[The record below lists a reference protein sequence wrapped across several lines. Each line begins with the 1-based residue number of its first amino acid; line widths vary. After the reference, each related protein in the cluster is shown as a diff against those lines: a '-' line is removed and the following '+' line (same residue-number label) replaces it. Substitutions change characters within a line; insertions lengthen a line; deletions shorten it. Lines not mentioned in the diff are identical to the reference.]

1 MKEIFNFFINLPRP
15 FKRIIIFLFD
25 IIIAISSVYL
35 AYVARF
41 EDFYFFDDGNI
52 KYLVHNIDYF
62 FITSFYLFISY
73 FFKIYKTSA
82 RYFIIDKK
90 KQLYYF
96 ISIVLYFL
104 TVSIYFNFSNQIYS
118 KSVVLFQPVIFILLF
133 YLSRSILLKINNKNQ
148 NISKKEKILLI
159 GEEEALYQL
168 IQNINLF
175 KYDVIGFYDVVNNN
189 FNIKGIKKIS
199 SLKNLKELTDQHQVR
214 EVFIGYSS
222 KNLKNETLKKI
233 LKTLNFNF
241 TIYSL
246 VDGVLDL
253 NHMRKINN
261 RLINIDKILEKKT
274 YDYSKIYEHFFNEKT
289 ILITGGAGS
298 IGKAILNQ
306 LVKTN
311 YKKII
316 IIDSSEISIF
326 NLKNYIKYNLEYKE
340 LTKKLYYYLGS
351 VTDEKITNEIF
362 KNHQVDFVYHAAA
375 YKHVDLAQQNIS
387 SLINNNIFGTETI
400 LKLSKKYKIKN
411 FVFISSDKAV
421 NPAGIMGITKK
432 IGEYLVKYY
441 LDKSETHYSIVRFG
455 NVLNS
460 SGSIIP
466 LFLNQIK
473 TGGPITITNPEVT
486 RYFMSSV
493 MAAQLVL
500 ISTTIYKLGNIF
512 IFDMGKPFKIVD
524 LAKRLIRF
532 YEDENNLPTQNIK
545 LKIIGLKEGEKL
557 HEELSL
563 GENLE
568 KTKYKKILI
577 AREKELDIAK
587 IEKIIFK
594 IKNLYK
600 VADVSEIKNF
610 LLNNINIK

>member
-1 MKEIFNFFINLPRP
+1 M
-15 FKRIIIFLFD
+15 
-25 IIIAISSVYL
+25 
-35 AYVARF
+35 
-41 EDFYFFDDGNI
+41 
-52 KYLVHNIDYF
+52 
-62 FITSFYLFISY
+62 
-73 FFKIYKTSA
+73 
-82 RYFIIDKK
+82 
-90 KQLYYF
+90 
-96 ISIVLYFL
+96 
-104 TVSIYFNFSNQIYS
+104 
-118 KSVVLFQPVIFILLF
+118 
-133 YLSRSILLKINNKNQ
+133 LKINNKNQ
-148 NISKKEKILLI
+148 NIIKKEKILLI

-175 KYDVIGFYDVVNNN
+175 KYDIIGFYDVVTNN

-246 VDGVLDL
+246 TDGVLNL

-326 NLKNYIKYNLEYKE
+326 NLKNYLKYNLEYKE

-351 VTDEKITNEIF
+351 VTDEKMTNEIF

-375 YKHVDLAQQNIS
+375 YKHVDLAQQNVS

-577 AREKELDIAK
+577 AREKELDFAK
-587 IEKIIFK
+587 IEKKIFK
-594 IKNLYK
+594 IKDLYK
-600 VADVSEIKNF
+600 LADVSEIKNF

>member
-1 MKEIFNFFINLPRP
+1 
-15 FKRIIIFLFD
+15 
-25 IIIAISSVYL
+25 
-35 AYVARF
+35 
-41 EDFYFFDDGNI
+41 
-52 KYLVHNIDYF
+52 
-62 FITSFYLFISY
+62 
-73 FFKIYKTSA
+73 
-82 RYFIIDKK
+82 
-90 KQLYYF
+90 
-96 ISIVLYFL
+96 
-104 TVSIYFNFSNQIYS
+104 
-118 KSVVLFQPVIFILLF
+118 
-133 YLSRSILLKINNKNQ
+133 
-148 NISKKEKILLI
+148 
-159 GEEEALYQL
+159 
-168 IQNINLF
+168 
-175 KYDVIGFYDVVNNN
+175 
-189 FNIKGIKKIS
+189 
-199 SLKNLKELTDQHQVR
+199 
-214 EVFIGYSS
+214 
-222 KNLKNETLKKI
+222 
-233 LKTLNFNF
+233 
-241 TIYSL
+241 
-246 VDGVLDL
+246 
-253 NHMRKINN
+253 
-261 RLINIDKILEKKT
+261 
-274 YDYSKIYEHFFNEKT
+274 
-289 ILITGGAGS
+289 LITGGAGS

-326 NLKNYIKYNLEYKE
+326 NLKNYLKYNLEYKE

-351 VTDEKITNEIF
+351 VTDEKMTNEIF

-375 YKHVDLAQQNIS
+375 YKHVDLAQQNVS

-577 AREKELDIAK
+577 AREKELDFAK

-594 IKNLYK
+594 IKDLYK
-600 VADVSEIKNF
+600 LADVSEIKNF

>member
-25 IIIAISSVYL
+25 IIIAVSSVYL

-41 EDFYFFDDGNI
+41 EDLYFFDDRDI
-52 KYLVHNIDYF
+52 KYLVHDIDYF
-62 FITSFYLFISY
+62 FIICFYLFVFY

-90 KQLYYF
+90 KQIYYL
-96 ISIVLYFL
+96 IAIVLYFL
-104 TVSIYFNFSNQIYS
+104 TVSIYFNLSNQIYS
-118 KSVVLFQPVIFILLF
+118 QSVVVFQPVIFILLF

-148 NISKKEKILLI
+148 NINKKEKILLI

-175 KYDVIGFYDVVNNN
+175 KYDIIGFYDVVTNN

-222 KNLKNETLKKI
+222 KNLKNVTLKKI
-233 LKTLNFNF
+233 LKTSNFNF
-241 TIYSL
+241 TIYPL
-246 VDGVLDL
+246 TDGVLNL

-326 NLKNYIKYNLEYKE
+326 NLKNHIKYNLEYKE

-351 VTDEKITNEIF
+351 VSSEKIINEIF

-473 TGGPITITNPEVT
+473 TGGPITITDLEVT

-500 ISTTIYKLGNIF
+500 ISTTIYKLGKIF

-532 YEDENNLPTQNIK
+532 YEDENNLPPQNIK

-577 AREKELDIAK
+577 AREKELDFEK

-594 IKNLYK
+594 IKDLYK
-600 VADVSEIKNF
+600 VADDSEIKNF
-610 LLNNINIK
+610 LLNNTNIK